1 MSIFTMMSALFG
13 CAPQTFETIGVH
25 EFEKGLKDHDVQ
37 LVDVRQPNEYA
48 AGTIKGAVNIDYLSP
63 HFLEEAMQQLDRE
76 RPVYVFCRSGHRS
89 AGLPS
94 SLPRS
99 VMKWSTLTA
108 AMKHGVKP
116 RALNNSGE
124 LLKNH
129 NG

>member
-25 EFEKGLKDHDVQ
+25 EFEKGLKDPDVQ

-48 AGTIKGAVNIDYLSP
+48 VGTIKGAVNIDYLSP

-89 AGLPS
+89 AG
-94 SLPRS
+94 
-99 VMKWSTLTA
+99 A
-108 AMKHGVKP
+108 AKQLAKKRYEVVNLDGGYEAWCETK
-116 RALNNSGE
+116 GI
-124 LLKNH
+124 KQ
-129 NG
+129 